1 MNEIDPKLV
10 GKRLIR
16 LRGKKTQEEVAKILG
31 ISSQALS
38 NYELGLRLPRDN
50 IKKKIATYY
59 GRTVQEIFYDWM
71 LTKCCHK
78 LEKDGCKS
86 CLE

>member
-50 IKKKIATYY
+50 IKKKIAIYY
-59 GRTVQEIFYDWM
+59 GKTVQEIFYD
-71 LTKCCHK
+71 
-78 LEKDGCKS
+78 
-86 CLE
+86 